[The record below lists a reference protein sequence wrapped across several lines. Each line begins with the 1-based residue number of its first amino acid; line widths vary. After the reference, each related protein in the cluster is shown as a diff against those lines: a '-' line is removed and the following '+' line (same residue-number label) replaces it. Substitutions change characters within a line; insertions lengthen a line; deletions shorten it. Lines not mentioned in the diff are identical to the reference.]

1 MKKRIAAVLTGL
13 ALTGVLLSGCT
24 RSVDIEQTGAK
35 QVHGI
40 NNLYRLCDGPTLIY
54 ISKWSGANDEYE
66 WFYPGG
72 CYLDKN
78 EWVYDDRVIPAP
90 AGAVKPVPNGDSTDD
105 SNDK

>member
-1 MKKRIAAVLTGL
+1 MKKRIAAVFAGL
-13 ALTGVLLSGCT
+13 ALTGVVLAGCT
-24 RSVDIEQTGAK
+24 RSVDVEQTGA
-35 QVHGI
+35 VSVPGI
-40 NNLYRLCDGPTLIY
+40 SNLWRLCDKATLIY

-72 CYLDKN
+72 CYFDGQK
-78 EWVYDDRVIPAP
+78 WVYDDRIIPAP